1 MKNLFKMFKNENR
14 KKMSLKKLDSKG
26 MTLIEVV
33 ASMAILA
40 LVSIGVYNGT
50 ALILKGYNMGQFVYS
65 SNGLIEQRIE
75 AGTVPADAGSVSF
88 KVDSTTVVVNGNFYT
103 SSETRDDMEVT
114 LSLFKP

>member
-1 MKNLFKMFKNENR
+1 MKNLFEILKTEKR
-14 KKMSLKKLDSKG
+14 RKMSLKKLDSKG

-40 LVSIGVYNGT
+40 LVSVGVYNGT
-50 ALILKGYNMGQFVYS
+50 ALILQGYNMGQFVYS

-75 AGTVPADAGSVSF
+75 AGTVPAAAGSVSF
-88 KVDSTTVVVNGNFYT
+88 KVNSTTVVVNGNFYT
-103 SSETRDDMEVT
+103 SSETRDNMSVT